1 MGKWTK
7 LKFIG
12 LNLKPTE
19 TNLQDIINKY
29 DALFLDSFGV
39 LVDGH
44 NAILGAPELIQRL
57 DDQKRLYLVLTNDA
71 SVSTESRSN
80 MFFNKGLKIPPDRIL
95 SSGHLIKIFINQQDM
110 VNKPSVVLGSQDTIE
125 YAEEAGVVPVDLK
138 HIDDSRS
145 LIIGHSGPY
154 DWENTLKT
162 VLNHLTATVNTKRKY
177 DVIVPNPDLIYPDG
191 KNKFGFGAAAFSE
204 LLKQG
209 FERLH
214 GCSTYVSF
222 RNLGKPCSMIFKEAV
237 HRTNS
242 KKPLMIGD
250 QIETDIVGG
259 NNFGIDTALVKTG
272 ISENLY
278 GNKKNNLTQNMMP
291 KYILRSL

>member
-1 MGKWTK
+1 M
-7 LKFIG
+7 
-12 LNLKPTE
+12 NLKPIE
-19 TNLQDIINKY
+19 TNLEDIIYKY

-44 NAILGAPELIQRL
+44 NAIRGAPEFIQRL
-57 DDQKRLYLVLTNDA
+57 NDQKRTYLILTNDA
-71 SVSTESRSN
+71 SVSEESRSK
-80 MFFNKGLKIPPDRIL
+80 MFFNEGLKIPPDRII
-95 SSGHLIKIFINQQDM
+95 SSGHLIKIFVNQQGI
-110 VNKPSVVLGSQDTIE
+110 VNEPSVVLGSKDTIH
-125 YAEEAGVVPVDLK
+125 YAEEAGVVPVNLK

-154 DWENTLKT
+154 DWEKTLKT
-162 VLNHLTATVNTKRKY
+162 VLNHLTNIVNAKRKY
-177 DVIVPNPDLIYPDG
+177 DVVIPNPDLIYPDG

-214 GCSTYVSF
+214 GYSPYVTF
-222 RNLGKPCSMIFKEAV
+222 RKLGKPCSMIFKEAV
-237 HRTNS
+237 SHTNS
-242 KKPLMIGD
+242 KNPLMIGD